1 MTIDDSSK
9 GTHLNLNQLKI
20 SDDTVV
26 IQQNYQLA
34 ILMMNHLNPTSM
46 GFEQHSKV
54 VEYDWLFVTEYDC
67 PFIAISLAVK
77 SMNSAHSWM
86 NDD

>member
-54 VEYDWLFVTEYDC
+54 VEYD
-67 PFIAISLAVK
+67 
-77 SMNSAHSWM
+77 
-86 NDD
+86 